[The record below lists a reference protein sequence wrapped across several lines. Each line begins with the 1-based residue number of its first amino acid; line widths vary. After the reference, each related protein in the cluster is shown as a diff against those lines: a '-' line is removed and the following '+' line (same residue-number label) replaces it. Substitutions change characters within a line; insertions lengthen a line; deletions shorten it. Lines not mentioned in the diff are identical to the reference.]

1 MGLFSR
7 RDLRDTTEIMTSNQ
21 RSISFAGSSFQLD
34 PSGALYWP
42 EQHLLIVADLHLG
55 RLDMP
60 ATADAVERSPDAVIL
75 RRLSRLVRDCAA
87 ERLLIL
93 GDLVHGA
100 SAVTPDLI
108 RLVAEWRKTVTAEVL
123 LVRGNYDHLSAPV
136 LNRWDVEPAGDVI
149 TVGSV
154 RFRHKPGVRSGEP
167 EICGHLHPCV
177 RLPATPEAPALP
189 CFVMEN
195 NLLLMPSFGSHQ
207 DGYEILEKDARTFF
221 VLCDGEVRT
230 I

>member
-1 MGLFSR
+1 
-7 RDLRDTTEIMTSNQ
+7 MTSNQ
-21 RSISFAGSSFQLD
+21 RSVSFAGSVFQLD

-42 EQHLLIVADLHLG
+42 DQRLLVVADLHLG
-55 RLDMP
+55 RRDAP
-60 ATADAVERSPDAVIL
+60 QTADAAERSPDTAIL

-87 ERLLIL
+87 ERLLVL

-108 RLVAEWRKTVTAEVL
+108 RLVAEWRKTVAAEVL

-136 LNRWDVEPAGDVI
+136 LNRWDVEPAGDVV

-154 RFRHKPGVRSGEP
+154 RFRHKPGTRRSEP

-189 CFVMEN
+189 CFVMES